1 MGAALA
7 LAERGRGRTAP
18 NPNVGCVI
26 VADGRVV
33 GRGWTQAGGRP
44 HAEAMALAE
53 AGAKARGATAY
64 VTLEPCAHQSPRG
77 PACSDLLIE
86 SGVARVVAALE
97 DPDVRTAGLGF
108 ARLGAAGI
116 AVTRGT
122 RAEEARRSMA
132 GFLTRQALG
141 RPHVTLKLATSLDGC
156 IAMADGSSR
165 WITGA
170 EARAHAHLER
180 SRHEAILVGRGTY
193 EADAP
198 RLDVRL
204 PGLEARS
211 PKRVL
216 LSANLT
222 VPPAPSP
229 SPRHSSESWNIPVAS
244 HDGASRG
251 DPSFRW
257 RDGIGAGD
265 EITAADKMIAERG
278 VTADGHASWT
288 IISSPQAIIT
298 LPDIDHILV
307 EGGAAVAS
315 AFLAAD
321 LVDRLILYRAPILIG
336 GGKPA
341 LRDIGLTDL
350 ADTHQR
356 WTHVDARQLGS
367 DRLEVYE
374 RERNEA

>member
-7 LAERGRGRTAP
+7 LAERSRGRTAP

-26 VADGRVV
+26 VADDRIV

-77 PACSDLLIE
+77 PACTDLLIE
-86 SGVARVVAALE
+86 SGVACIVAALE
-97 DPDVRTAGLGF
+97 DPDARTAGQGF
-108 ARLGAAGI
+108 ARLEAAGI
-116 AVTRGT
+116 TVARGI
-122 RAEEARRSMA
+122 RSAEARRSMA

-165 WITGA
+165 WITGPQ
-170 EARAHAHLER
+170 ARAHAHLER

-198 RLDVRL
+198 RLDVRV
-204 PGLEARS
+204 PGLENRA
-211 PKRVL
+211 PLRVL
-216 LSANLT
+216 LSTTLAA
-222 VPPAPSP
+222 PPSPPPFP
-229 SPRHSSESWNIPVAS
+229 SPRHSSESWNIPVEAP
-244 HDGASRG
+244 DGASPE

-257 RDGIGAGD
+257 SNEIGNW
-265 EITAADKMIAERG
+265 TVIAEPG
-278 VTADGHASWT
+278 
-288 IISSPQAIIT
+288 AIAT
-298 LPDIDHILV
+298 LPHVDHILV

-321 LVDRLILYRAPILIG
+321 LVDRLLLYRAPILIG
-336 GGKPA
+336 SGRHA

-350 ADTHQR
+350 AEAHQR
-356 WTHVDARQLGS
+356 WTQLDSRQLGS

-374 RERNEA
+374 RERNEG

>member
-1 MGAALA
+1 MGTALA
-7 LAERGRGRTAP
+7 LAERSRGRTAP

-26 VADGRVV
+26 VRDGRVV

-44 HAEAMALAE
+44 HAEAMALAK
-53 AGAKARGATAY
+53 AGAKARGATCY

-86 SGVARVVAALE
+86 AGVSRVVVALE
-97 DPDVRTAGLGF
+97 DPDIRTAGRGL
-108 ARLGAAGI
+108 ARLEAAGI
-116 AVTRGT
+116 AVTRGV
-122 RAEEARRSMA
+122 RANEAKRSMA

-156 IAMADGSSR
+156 IAMPDGSSR
-165 WITGA
+165 WITGPQ
-170 EARAHAHLER
+170 ARAHAHLER

-193 EADAP
+193 DADAP

-204 PGLEARS
+204 PGLEERG
-211 PKRVL
+211 PMRVL
-216 LSANLT
+216 LSST
-222 VPPAPSP
+222 VRDVPGWTVIAASQDIAP
-229 SPRHSSESWNIPVAS
+229 
-244 HDGASRG
+244 
-251 DPSFRW
+251 
-257 RDGIGAGD
+257 
-265 EITAADKMIAERG
+265 
-278 VTADGHASWT
+278 
-288 IISSPQAIIT
+288 
-298 LPDIDHILV
+298 LPNVDHILI

-321 LVDRLILYRAPILIG
+321 LVDRLLLYRAPILIG
-336 GGKPA
+336 RGKHS

-350 ADTHQR
+350 TEAHGR
-356 WTHVDARQLGS
+356 WAIVDARQLGS